1 MTEQDIKTEIP
12 FEFSFEDSSDVPK
25 DEYKKC
31 EPKHKKN
38 PETFIRVS
46 TTFPIELKKR
56 MDDYIKKNHIHATTK
71 FIQDA
76 VNYYLTAME
85 GTSMD
90 QHILGQDAS
99 VEIKRAL
106 EPITEENKR
115 RDRTTKILLNAIWH
129 MLQINSNIDE
139 NTLEQIV
146 TRAVREIDNAGNS
159 FTANEIL
166 DGAIAEKNA
175 AHNFYNSTPEKNVT
189 HNSVN
194 SEQKNFAERKNY
206 ASYFGTSHT
215 QAPSYD
221 NSRFNQYSDSSDR
234 SKQKQSNEA
243 DSDPLLNYDS

>member
-1 MTEQDIKTEIP
+1 MTEHDDRTEIP
-12 FEFSFEDSSDVPK
+12 FEFSFENSSDFPK
-25 DEYKKC
+25 DESKDH
-31 EPKHKKN
+31 ELKHKKN
-38 PETFIRVS
+38 PETFVRVS

-106 EPITEENKR
+106 EPITEENKH

-139 NTLEQIV
+139 STLEQIV

-175 AHNFYNSTPEKNVT
+175 THKFCSNAPEENVIHNST
-189 HNSVN
+189 N

-206 ASYFGTSHT
+206 EPYSEASRT
-215 QAPSYD
+215 QTPSYD

-234 SKQKQSNEA
+234 PKQKQNNEA